1 MWHFSVST
9 WDPWRRLVTGSLL
22 LGVTVVGA
30 GSVRAAAEAS
40 FPDLVAKLKSPN
52 AGTRQEAVSQLG
64 RSRRR
69 EAIPAL
75 SALVRD
81 PEVKVRSALVRAF
94 RELRDLTAVP
104 ALVTQLEDGDTHVR
118 EEAIGALVELYAER
132 EGGSTVEGFLQV
144 FADEFDRNSLPTIA
158 VVDGSVIQAL
168 SKRLR
173 DEEKSIRREAAFAL
187 GILDGKSAL
196 LALKATLQD
205 PEPSVRGA
213 AVTSIGK
220 IGSLGDGPA
229 LIPYL
234 EDSSLEVRNR
244 TLSALGVLRTKEAAP
259 ALRQLYENNRRKDVG
274 VRALACLSRLADP
287 GQIDLFRD
295 LVQDP
300 DPERRRLAVEGLGR
314 LADPSMMPAFK
325 KDFQRERS
333 EDLRLSYAFALTLLG
348 DRAFLDTIV
357 LALTSRLYGQRAR
370 NYILEMGP
378 DVGRDLLPYLNDP
391 DAEIRAALCDL
402 LSALGTTD
410 AIGRL
415 TPLLSDPSRTVVDR
429 ANLAIE
435 RLKRV
440 SSSPSGR

>member
-1 MWHFSVST
+1 MRVLSCSV
-9 WDPWRRLVTGSLL
+9 VATGSLV
-22 LGVTVVGA
+22 LGIILAAA
-30 GSVRAAAEAS
+30 GSVRAASGPS
-40 FPDLVAKLKSPN
+40 FTELLANLKSPN
-52 AGTRQEAVSQLG
+52 ARTRQEAVSELG
-64 RSRRR
+64 KSRRR
-69 EAIPAL
+69 ESVSAL

-81 PEVKVRSALVRAF
+81 SEVKVRLEVVRAF
-94 RELRDLTAVP
+94 RAIRDLSATP
-104 ALVTQLEDGDTHVR
+104 ALVTQLEDGDTQVR
-118 EEAIGALVELYAER
+118 EETIGALVELYAER
-132 EGGSTVEGFLQV
+132 EGTGTVEGFLQV

-158 VVDGSVIQAL
+158 VVEPSVIQGL

-173 DEEKSIRREAAFAL
+173 DTEVAIRREAAFAL
-187 GILDGKSAL
+187 GILDGKAAL
-196 LALKATLQD
+196 PALKATLQD

-220 IGSLGDGPA
+220 IGSSSDGPP

-244 TLSALGVLRTKEAAP
+244 TLSALGVLRTTEAAP
-259 ALRQLYENNRRKDVG
+259 ALRQLFESNRRKEVG
-274 VRALACLSRLADP
+274 VRALACLSRIGDP
-287 GQIDLFRD
+287 AQADLFRE

-314 LADPSMMPAFK
+314 LADPSMTPAFK

-333 EDLRLSYAFALTLLG
+333 DDLRLSYAFALTLLG

-357 LALTSRLYGQRAR
+357 LALPSRLYGQRAR
-370 NYILEMGP
+370 NYILEMGR
-378 DVGRDLLPYLNDP
+378 DIGADLLPYLNDP
-391 DAEIRAALCDL
+391 DAEIRAILCDL
-402 LSALGTTD
+402 LAALGATE

-440 SSSPSGR
+440 SSQPGGR